1 VRGSSRTEVVNVFNT
16 LFTERELA
24 EDAAG
29 RWWMFLVT
37 GIGWLVF
44 SLLVFQWD
52 YTTVYA
58 ISILFGIVALVAG
71 INEFFQIVVSSTGWK
86 VVHGILGVLYVIVGV
101 WALVNPRSA
110 FTTLAAL
117 VAFFLL
123 FKGIFD
129 LTVAFMTK
137 DEFDLWWLQLIL
149 GIVEILLAFWVSGSF
164 RTSAIF
170 LVAYVGIIA
179 LSRGITELFVAF
191 KLRGLQKRLATV

>member
-1 VRGSSRTEVVNVFNT
+1 VVNVFNT

-24 EDAAG
+24 EEAAG

-137 DEFDLWWLQLIL
+137 DEFELWWLQLVL

-191 KLRGLQKRLATV
+191 KLRGLHKRLATV

>member
-1 VRGSSRTEVVNVFNT
+1 MFNT

-24 EDAAG
+24 EEAAD

-71 INEFFQIVVSSTGWK
+71 VNEFFQIVVSSTGWK
-86 VVHGILGVLYVIVGV
+86 FVHGILGVLYVIVGV

-137 DEFDLWWLQLIL
+137 DEFDLWWLQLVL

-191 KLRGLQKRLATV
+191 KLRGLQKRLAAV

>member
-1 VRGSSRTEVVNVFNT
+1 MVNT

-137 DEFDLWWLQLIL
+137 DEFELWWLQLVL

-191 KLRGLQKRLATV
+191 KLRGLHKRLATV

>member
-1 VRGSSRTEVVNVFNT
+1 VFNT

-24 EDAAG
+24 EEAAD

-71 INEFFQIVVSSTGWK
+71 VNEFFQIVVSSTGWK
-86 VVHGILGVLYVIVGV
+86 FVHGILGVLYVIVGV

-137 DEFDLWWLQLIL
+137 DEFDLWWLQLVL

-191 KLRGLQKRLATV
+191 KLRGLRKRLAMV

>member
-1 VRGSSRTEVVNVFNT
+1 VFNT

-24 EDAAG
+24 EEAAD

-71 INEFFQIVVSSTGWK
+71 VNEFFQIIVSSTGWK
-86 VVHGILGVLYVIVGV
+86 IVHGILGVLYVIVGV

-137 DEFDLWWLQLIL
+137 DEFDLWWLQLVL

-191 KLRGLQKRLATV
+191 KLKGLRRRLAAS

>member
-1 VRGSSRTEVVNVFNT
+1 VFNT

-24 EDAAG
+24 EEAAD

-71 INEFFQIVVSSTGWK
+71 VNEFFQIVVSSTGWK
-86 VVHGILGVLYVIVGV
+86 IVHGILGVLYVVVGV

-149 GIVEILLAFWVSGSF
+149 GIVEILLAFWVAGSF

-191 KLRGLQKRLATV
+191 KLRGLRKRLATV

>member
-1 VRGSSRTEVVNVFNT
+1 VFNT

-24 EDAAG
+24 EDAAS

-191 KLRGLQKRLATV
+191 KLRGLQKRLAAV

>member
-1 VRGSSRTEVVNVFNT
+1 MFNT

-24 EDAAG
+24 EDAAD

-86 VVHGILGVLYVIVGV
+86 IVHGILGVLFVIVGV

-137 DEFDLWWLQLIL
+137 DEFDLWWLQLVL
-149 GIVEILLAFWVSGSF
+149 GIVEILLAFWVAGSF

-191 KLRGLQKRLATV
+191 KLKGLRKQLATV

>member
-1 VRGSSRTEVVNVFNT
+1 VVNVFNT

-24 EDAAG
+24 EEAAD

-71 INEFFQIVVSSTGWK
+71 VNEFFQIIVSSTGWK
-86 VVHGILGVLYVIVGV
+86 IVHGILGVLYVIVGV

-137 DEFDLWWLQLIL
+137 DEFDLWWLQLVL

-191 KLRGLQKRLATV
+191 KLRGLRKRLAMV

>member
-1 VRGSSRTEVVNVFNT
+1 VVNVFNT

-24 EDAAG
+24 EEAAD

-44 SLLVFQWD
+44 ALLVFQWD

-86 VVHGILGVLYVIVGV
+86 FVHGILGVLYVIVGV

-137 DEFDLWWLQLIL
+137 DEFDLWWLQLVL

-191 KLRGLQKRLATV
+191 KLRGLQKRLAAV

>member
-1 VRGSSRTEVVNVFNT
+1 MFNT
-16 LFTERELA
+16 LFTERELV
-24 EDAAG
+24 EDAAD

-71 INEFFQIVVSSTGWK
+71 INEFFQIVVSSTGWRI
-86 VVHGILGVLYVIVGV
+86 VHGILGVLYVVVGV

-137 DEFDLWWLQLIL
+137 GEFDLWWLQLIL
-149 GIVEILLAFWVSGSF
+149 GIVEILLAFWVAGSF
-164 RTSAIF
+164 RQSAIL

-179 LSRGITELFVAF
+179 LSRGITELFIAF
-191 KLRGLQKRLATV
+191 KLRGLRNRLAAV